1 MKNTR
6 LASGLCL
13 ALAILCTSCIGPFN
27 AFNGM
32 VHWNQKATDNKFGNE
47 AIFLGLFIIPVYE
60 VMFLGDLIIF
70 NSIEFWSGSNPIAP
84 SASSPAPASK

>member
-13 ALAILCTSCIGPFN
+13 ALATLCTGCIGPFN

-32 VHWNQKATDNKFGNE
+32 VHWNQKVTDSKWGNE

-60 VMFLGDLIIF
+60 VMFLADLIIF
-70 NSIEFWSGSNPIAP
+70 NSIEFWSGSNPIA
-84 SASSPAPASK
+84 ASTASPPPASK